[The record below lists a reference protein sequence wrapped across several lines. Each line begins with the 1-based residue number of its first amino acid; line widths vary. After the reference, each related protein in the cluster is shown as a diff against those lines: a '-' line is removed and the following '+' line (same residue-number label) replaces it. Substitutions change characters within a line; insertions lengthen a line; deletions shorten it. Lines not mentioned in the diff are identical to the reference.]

1 MRVTINRLQKM
12 KDEGFSIPMISAY
25 DYTSA
30 CILEDAGIPIIL
42 VGDSLGNVVLGY
54 DSTIPVTM
62 DDMLRHTQMVVRGTK
77 KAHIVADMPF
87 MSYQTGVRDA
97 ICNAGRLIK
106 EGGCQSVKLEGGEPI
121 VEIVQSLVQFGIP
134 VMGHLGLTP
143 QSVNQLGG
151 YRVQGKEDS
160 SGEKLLNEALMLQ
173 NAGAYAIVLE
183 LVPAKLAE
191 KITASLDIPTIG
203 IGAGPKCDGQVQIFH
218 DMLGLFPD
226 FSPKHARKY
235 MDLNIEIKKAVQSYI
250 KDVQKG
256 LFPSDQESF

>member
-1 MRVTINRLQKM
+1 MRITINKLQQM
-12 KDEGFSIPMISAY
+12 KNEGVLIPMISAY

-30 CILEDAGIPIIL
+30 SMVEDAGIPIIL

-54 DSTIPVTM
+54 DSTVPVTM
-62 DDMLRHTQMVVRGTK
+62 EDMLRHTQMVVRGTQ
-77 KAHIVADMPF
+77 KAHIVGDMPF
-87 MSYQTGVRDA
+87 MSYQTSIRDA
-97 ICNAGRLIK
+97 IQNAGRFIK
-106 EGGCQSVKLEGGEPI
+106 EGGCQSVKLEGGEPVI
-121 VEIVQSLVQFGIP
+121 EIVKKLVQFGIP

-151 YRVQGKEDS
+151 YKVQGKSEDA
-160 SGEKLLNEALMLQ
+160 GEKLLKDAVMLQ

-183 LVPAKLAE
+183 LIPANLAE
-191 KITASLDIPTIG
+191 RITNILDIPTIG

-218 DMLGLFPD
+218 DMLGMFPD

-235 MDLNIEIKKAVQSYI
+235 VDMGTQIKEAVQTYI

-256 LFPSDQESF
+256 LFPSHEESF